1 MAQSILSEY
10 RRSRVAQFIA
20 AQIFVRQ
27 LLNGA
32 YALVPDI
39 FEVIEAFFKF
49 TAALLLRRLSE
60 CL

>member
-1 MAQSILSEY
+1 VRNGPENIERMAPEK
-10 RRSRVAQFIA
+10 IA
-20 AQIFVRQ
+20 THYIVRQ